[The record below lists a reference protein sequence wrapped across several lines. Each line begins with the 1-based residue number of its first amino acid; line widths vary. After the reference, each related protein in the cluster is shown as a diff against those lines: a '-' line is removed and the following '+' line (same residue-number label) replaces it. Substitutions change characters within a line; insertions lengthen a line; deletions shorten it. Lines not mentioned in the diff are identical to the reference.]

1 MLQKVQDMGENFIT
15 QEFQTI
21 KKLQSILFET
31 IIMFYDP
38 YLEGYLEKIERQV
51 DQLLSEHLLSQEVY
65 QIVLV
70 FARIKKINEDKQ
82 IRLK

>member
-38 YLEGYLEKIERQV
+38 QLEGYLEKIERQV